1 LREALA
7 RSDHDFVLSA
17 PRRPQK
23 AEPRQA
29 GAVSKLMSA
38 IARHPKRTFMSV
50 VFTGVFCG
58 IAANALFF
66 QTAHHPAPIFA
77 GPVIARPMV
86 QPVPVP
92 TPVPRQAEV
101 APAPSNAIAKLIDAP
116 VTAPL
121 AAPQLASVAPAPSP
135 AQTRTNAAPKD
146 QIGALIG
153 VLSDEAVDPARVMAV
168 QKALVKLGYV
178 VKSDG
183 VMGSGTRQALQ
194 MFEQSRKL
202 TVTGELTPRTLREL
216 GAQSGIAIP

>member
-1 LREALA
+1 MREALA

-17 PRRPQK
+17 PRRPKK
-23 AEPRQA
+23 AEQREP
-29 GAVSKLMSA
+29 GAFSKLMSA
-38 IARHPKRTFMSV
+38 VARHPKRTFMSV

-66 QTAHHPAPIFA
+66 QTTHHPAPIFA

-86 QPVPVP
+86 QPAPVP
-92 TPVPRQAEV
+92 TPVPRQAEA
-101 APAPSNAIAKLIDAP
+101 APASNAIAKLIDAP
-116 VTAPL
+116 V
-121 AAPQLASVAPAPSP
+121 AAPPVAAVAPVAPP
-135 AQTRTNAAPKD
+135 VQTRANAAPKD

-153 VLSDEAVDPARVMAV
+153 GLTDDAVDPSRVMAV

-178 VKSDG
+178 VKPDG

-216 GAQSGIAIP
+216 GTQSGLAIP

>member
-1 LREALA
+1 MREALA

-17 PRRPQK
+17 PRRSKKEAQR
-23 AEPRQA
+23 EP
-29 GAVSKLMSA
+29 GAFSKLMSA
-38 IARHPKRTFMSV
+38 VARHPKRTFMSL

-66 QTAHHPAPIFA
+66 QSARHPAPIFA
-77 GPVIARPMV
+77 GPVIARPM
-86 QPVPVP
+86 QPQAAPVPQ
-92 TPVPRQAEV
+92 PVPRQAEA
-101 APAPSNAIAKLIDAP
+101 APAPSNAIAKLIEAP
-116 VTAPL
+116 V
-121 AAPQLASVAPAPSP
+121 AAPPVAPVAPP
-135 AQTRTNAAPKD
+135 AQTRATAQPKD

-153 VLSDEAVDPARVMAV
+153 GLTDDAIDPSRVMAV

-178 VKSDG
+178 VKPDG

-216 GAQSGIAIP
+216 GAQSGVAIP

>member
-1 LREALA
+1 MREALA

-77 GPVIARPMV
+77 GPVIARPM
-86 QPVPVP
+86 QQQAAPVPP
-92 TPVPRQAEV
+92 PVPRQAE
-101 APAPSNAIAKLIDAP
+101 AASAPSNAIAKLIDAP
-116 VTAPL
+116 V
-121 AAPQLASVAPAPSP
+121 AAPPAPSVP
-135 AQTRTNAAPKD
+135 TRSTAQPKD
-146 QIGALIG
+146 QIGALLG
-153 VLSDEAVDPARVMAV
+153 GLVDDAIDPSRVMAV

-178 VKSDG
+178 VKPDG

-216 GAQSGIAIP
+216 GTQSGVAIP

>member
-1 LREALA
+1 MREALA

-17 PRRPQK
+17 PRRSKK
-23 AEPRQA
+23 AAQREP
-29 GAVSKLMSA
+29 GAFSSLMSA

-50 VFTGVFCG
+50 VFTGIFCG

-66 QTAHHPAPIFA
+66 QTARHPAPIFA
-77 GPVIARPMV
+77 GPVIARPM
-86 QPVPVP
+86 QQQAAPVPQ
-92 TPVPRQAEV
+92 PVPRQAEA

-116 VTAPL
+116 V
-121 AAPQLASVAPAPSP
+121 VAPPATPVAPP
-135 AQTRTNAAPKD
+135 VQARAAAQPKD
-146 QIGALIG
+146 QIGALLG
-153 VLSDEAVDPARVMAV
+153 GLSDDVIDPTRVMAV

-178 VKSDG
+178 VKPDG

-216 GAQSGIAIP
+216 GTQSGVAIP

>member
-1 LREALA
+1 MREALA

-17 PRRPQK
+17 PRRSKK
-23 AEPRQA
+23 AVPREP
-29 GAVSKLMSA
+29 GAFSSLMSA
-38 IARHPKRTFMSV
+38 VARHPRRTFMSV

-77 GPVIARPMV
+77 GPVIARPM
-86 QPVPVP
+86 QQQAAPVPP
-92 TPVPRQAEV
+92 PVPRQAEV

-116 VTAPL
+116 V
-121 AAPQLASVAPAPSP
+121 AAPPVAAVAPAAPSAP
-135 AQTRTNAAPKD
+135 ARSTAQPKD
-146 QIGALIG
+146 QIGALLG
-153 VLSDEAVDPARVMAV
+153 GLVDDAVDPSRVMAV

-178 VKSDG
+178 VKPDG

-216 GAQSGIAIP
+216 GTQSGVAIP

>member
-17 PRRPQK
+17 PRRSKK
-23 AEPRQA
+23 AAQREP
-29 GAVSKLMSA
+29 GAFSTLMSA

-50 VFTGVFCG
+50 VFTGIFCG

-66 QTAHHPAPIFA
+66 QTARHPAPIFA
-77 GPVIARPMV
+77 GPVIARPM
-86 QPVPVP
+86 QQQAAPVPP
-92 TPVPRQAEV
+92 PVPRQAE
-101 APAPSNAIAKLIDAP
+101 AASAPSNAIAKLIDAP
-116 VTAPL
+116 V
-121 AAPQLASVAPAPSP
+121 AAPPAPSVP
-135 AQTRTNAAPKD
+135 TRSTAQPKD
-146 QIGALIG
+146 QIGALLG
-153 VLSDEAVDPARVMAV
+153 GLVDDAIDPSRVMAV

-178 VKSDG
+178 VKPDG

-216 GAQSGIAIP
+216 GTQSGVAIP